1 MAATSKP
8 MPRHSHSE
16 PGLRLAARSGLD
28 VMLTDAVLADGGVGR
43 FLKPRAAARTIAGLA
58 RHPRRTARD
67 AGRVGASGVA
77 RGDNTM
83 PVMTAA
89 PDRHARRR
97 EATRAKL
104 VDAAKALFARQGV
117 DNTRIQ
123 EITDEADVGFGSF
136 YNHFESKEA
145 LIEVVL
151 GETIAA
157 QGAEIDALAQLDD
170 PAEIISAAHR
180 SFVRRARDDPDW
192 GWLLVRLDVSHN
204 ILLAALGPYARRDL
218 RAGVRS
224 GRLSVSHEGI
234 ALYAAGG
241 ALLAVMRAV
250 LDGKAPKDADIHHAA
265 GVLRLFGLPADEAA
279 EVARRPLPATS

>member
-1 MAATSKP
+1 
-8 MPRHSHSE
+8 
-16 PGLRLAARSGLD
+16 
-28 VMLTDAVLADGGVGR
+28 
-43 FLKPRAAARTIAGLA
+43 
-58 RHPRRTARD
+58 
-67 AGRVGASGVA
+67 
-77 RGDNTM
+77 M
-83 PVMTAA
+83 PVMTTA

-104 VDAAKALFARQGV
+104 VDAAKGLFARQGV

-151 GETIAA
+151 ADTIAA
-157 QGAEIDALAQLDD
+157 QGAEIDALTAQLDD

-192 GWLLVRLDVSHN
+192 GWLLVRLDVSHS

-224 GRLSVSHEGI
+224 GRLSVPHEGI
-234 ALYAAGG
+234 ALYASGG

-250 LDGKAPKDADIHHAA
+250 LDGKAPKDADIYHAE

>member
-1 MAATSKP
+1 
-8 MPRHSHSE
+8 
-16 PGLRLAARSGLD
+16 
-28 VMLTDAVLADGGVGR
+28 
-43 FLKPRAAARTIAGLA
+43 
-58 RHPRRTARD
+58 
-67 AGRVGASGVA
+67 
-77 RGDNTM
+77 M
-83 PVMTAA
+83 PVVTAA

-97 EATRAKL
+97 ETTRTKL

-123 EITDEADVGFGSF
+123 EITEQADVGFGSF
-136 YNHFESKEA
+136 YNHFQSKEA

-151 GETIAA
+151 ADTIAA
-157 QGAEIDALAQLDD
+157 QGAEIDALTAQLDD

-224 GRLSVSHEGI
+224 GRLSVPHEGI

-250 LDGKAPKDADIHHAA
+250 LDGQAPKNADIYHAE

-279 EVARRPLPATS
+279 EVARRPLPAAS